1 MTLDVQTIADQIEEV
16 SHQHGEPY
24 TLLDRRLE
32 ALQLM
37 ADQKMPTIP
46 RYHFEDWPLLSDQPL
61 AFEDSDPHLAEGL
74 LDSDPDVI
82 RIVQVGQTT
91 TEVQLPEELRQQGVI
106 LTDIFSA
113 ARIHPR
119 LIERFFM
126 NRVVKPGERRGLLIR
141 SQGGRN

>member
-46 RYHFEDWPLLSDQPL
+46 RYHFEDWPLLSDQHWPL
-61 AFEDSDPHLAEGL
+61 
-74 LDSDPDVI
+74 
-82 RIVQVGQTT
+82 RIPTRTWPRGC
-91 TEVQLPEELRQQGVI
+91 
-106 LTDIFSA
+106 LTPT
-113 ARIHPR
+113 R
-119 LIERFFM
+119 M
-126 NRVVKPGERRGLLIR
+126 
-141 SQGGRN
+141 

>member
-1 MTLDVQTIADQIEEV
+1 MTLDVQTLADQIEEV

-61 AFEDSDPHLAEGL
+61 TFEDSDPHLADGL
-74 LDSDPDVI
+74 VDQDSDVI

-91 TEVQLPEELRQQGVI
+91 TEVQLPEELRQ
-106 LTDIFSA
+106 
-113 ARIHPR
+113 
-119 LIERFFM
+119 
-126 NRVVKPGERRGLLIR
+126 
-141 SQGGRN
+141 